1 MDWLYQRT
9 LLGLAIR
16 NSAPDGEL
24 GIALR
29 ARKRRE
35 PSAAAWDF
43 KEMCDKYEESLKAI
57 DGSHISLKAPEAPE
71 VFRTIPVHS
80 SKFADLIS

>member
-1 MDWLYQRT
+1 
-9 LLGLAIR
+9 
-16 NSAPDGEL
+16 
-24 GIALR
+24 
-29 ARKRRE
+29 
-35 PSAAAWDF
+35 
-43 KEMCDKYEESLKAI
+43 MCDKYEESLKAI